1 MTDKFDPIALD
12 IIENA
17 LMNARLEMDEVV
29 MRISLSPL
37 IREQHDTFPMIC
49 NDRGQMVVG
58 QFGSYIPGILEKYE
72 DDINEGDVFVWNDPY
87 VCKGSISH
95 NNDWCVMLPIFH
107 EDIIV
112 GYASMFG
119 HMVDVGGK
127 VPGSMPFDAKSIWEE
142 GMRVPPVKIYEK
154 GVLNQGVLDIML
166 NNSRTPHTNRSD
178 LMALVAGC
186 RTGAKRVNEL
196 CDRFSRKTYVQAT
209 ELLLDRTKE
218 AMRVLI
224 HKFIPEKPVSFTD
237 YVDDDGCGNG
247 PFKMTLSIYRRG
259 DIAVFDWT
267 GTDDQAEGPIN
278 FHIHEGLCKLFFGIY
293 MIMAFDPEMLFNE
306 GFYDLFEVI
315 LPEGSLLNP
324 RFPAPLGNR
333 LNTHTRFF
341 DCQAGALGQQAPH
354 LSMAA
359 GYGTSPHFIF
369 SGHDK
374 DDKYFQMMELLF
386 GGVPGR
392 PRGDGLDGH
401 AWWPLFSATPIEYIE
416 NYNPVLVES
425 YRPVRDS
432 GGAGLHRGGAGI
444 EKVYRLLEP
453 GMVSIHDD
461 REKIPPWGINGGL
474 AGGTSGKWVIR
485 NGSEELERIPSKI
498 DNLPVKPGDRIV
510 YRTAGSGGWG
520 DPLEREPALVARDIE
535 HDLLSVERAESDYGV
550 LLGKSGDV
558 AEENTAKL
566 RKQMREKRGPA
577 EKFNMGF
584 DVEENGEPVVPENK
598 PKDKAAKLTGSLTEA
613 RAKAA

>member
-1 MTDKFDPIALD
+1 MTTTVDPITLD

-17 LMNARLEMDEVV
+17 LMNTRLEMDSVL

-37 IREQHDTFPMIC
+37 IREQHDAFPMIC
-49 NDRGQMVVG
+49 NERGQMIVG
-58 QFGSYIPGILEKYE
+58 QFGSYVPGVLEQYE
-72 DDINEGDVFVWNDPY
+72 DRIEEGDVFVWNDPY
-87 VCKGSISH
+87 ACRGSISH

-107 EDIIV
+107 HGHVV
-112 GYASMFG
+112 GFASMFG

-127 VPGSMPFDAKSIWEE
+127 VAGSMPYDARSIWEE
-142 GMRVPPVKIYEK
+142 GLRVPPVKIYDK
-154 GVLNQGVLDIML
+154 GVLNEGVLDIML
-166 NNSRTPHTNRSD
+166 NNSRTPHTNRAD
-178 LMALVAGC
+178 LMALIAGC
-186 RTGAKRVNEL
+186 RTGAKRVSEM
-196 CDRFSRKTYVQAT
+196 CDRFGRDTYMNACDQ
-209 ELLLDRTKE
+209 LLDRTKE
-218 AMRVLI
+218 AMRLLI
-224 HKFIPEKPVSFTD
+224 RKFIPEEPVSFTD
-237 YVDDDGCGNG
+237 YVDDDGLGNG
-247 PFKMTLSIYRRG
+247 PFKMTLSIHRKG
-259 DIAVFDWT
+259 DLAVFDWT

-315 LPEGSLLNP
+315 IPEGSLLNP

-369 SGHDK
+369 SGHNEK
-374 DDKYFQMMELLF
+374 NEYFQMMELLF

-425 YRPVRDS
+425 YRPIIDS
-432 GGAGLHRGGAGI
+432 GGAGLHRGGAGV
-444 EKVYRLLEP
+444 EKIYRLLAKGEI
-453 GMVSIHDD
+453 SIHDD
-461 REKIPPWGINGGL
+461 REIVPPWGINGGQP
-474 AGGTSGKWVIR
+474 GGTSSKWIIR
-485 NGSEELERIPSKI
+485 KGTTERERLPSKI
-498 DNLPVKPGDRIV
+498 DAFPVQPGDRIV
-510 YRTAGSGGWG
+510 FCTAGSGGWG
-520 DPLEREPALVARDIE
+520 DPFEREAALVARDVN
-535 HDLLSVERAESDYGV
+535 HGLLSIEKASAQYGV
-550 LLGKSGDV
+550 VLSQAGKIDV
-558 AEENTAKL
+558 AATERLRVKL
-566 RKQMREKRGPA
+566 REERGEP

-584 DVEENGEPVVPENK
+584 IPPDMRELE
-598 PKDKAAKLTGSLTEA
+598 AAE
-613 RAKAA
+613 

>member
-1 MTDKFDPIALD
+1 MTATVDPITLD

-17 LMNARLEMDEVV
+17 LMNTRLEMDSVL

-37 IREQHDTFPMIC
+37 IREQHDAFPMIC
-49 NDRGQMVVG
+49 NERGQMVVG
-58 QFGSYIPGILEKYE
+58 QFGSYVPGVLEQYE
-72 DDINEGDVFVWNDPY
+72 NRIEEGDVFVWNDPY
-87 VCKGSISH
+87 ACRGSISH

-107 EDIIV
+107 DGTVV

-127 VPGSMPFDAKSIWEE
+127 VAGSMPYDARSIWEE
-142 GMRVPPVKIYEK
+142 GLRVPPVKVYEK
-154 GVLNQGVLDIML
+154 GVLNEGVLDIML

-178 LMALVAGC
+178 LMALIAGC
-186 RTGAKRVNEL
+186 RTGAKRVGEI
-196 CDRFSRKTYVQAT
+196 CDRFGQETYLSACDQ
-209 ELLLDRTKE
+209 LLDRTKE
-218 AMRVLI
+218 AMRALI
-224 HKFIPEKPVSFTD
+224 RKFIPEEPVSFTD
-237 YVDDDGCGNG
+237 YVDDDGRGNG
-247 PFKMTLSIYRRG
+247 PFKMTLSIHRRG

-306 GFYDLFEVI
+306 GFYDLFEVV

-369 SGHDK
+369 SGHDSENQ
-374 DDKYFQMMELLF
+374 YFQMMELLF

-416 NYNPVLVES
+416 NYNPVMVES
-425 YRPVRDS
+425 YRPIRDS
-432 GGAGLHRGGAGI
+432 GGAGLHRGGGGI
-444 EKVYRLLEP
+444 EKVYRLLQSGEI
-453 GMVSIHDD
+453 SIHDD
-461 REKIPPWGINGGL
+461 RETVPPWGINGGL
-474 AGGTSGKWVIR
+474 PGGTSSKWIIR
-485 NGSEELERIPSKI
+485 NGSDKMEQIPSKI
-498 DNLPVKPGDRIV
+498 DNLPVEPGDRIIF
-510 YRTAGSGGWG
+510 RTAGSGGWG
-520 DPLEREPALVARDIE
+520 DPLEREPDLVARDVQ
-535 HDLLSVERAESDYGV
+535 HDLLSTAKAEAEYGV
-550 LLGKSGDV
+550 VLSSDGAVDAKK
-558 AEENTAKL
+558 TAAL
-566 RKQMREKRGPA
+566 RASMRDERGEPA
-577 EKFNMGF
+577 RFNMGF
-584 DVEENGEPVVPENK
+584 EP
-598 PKDKAAKLTGSLTEA
+598 DEA
-613 RAKAA
+613 RQLEPALS